1 MFSDDQFKNLFA
13 NNLSQAGSK
22 RARNLPLGSGSG
34 SDVDTAAGSGAEM
47 SESGK
52 SKKLKLNHRNNASR
66 SGTPS
71 GSRAASPVAGNR
83 SFSGSRASSPD
94 GGRGK
99 LLPSLHFD
107 TNRRLIELQAPAVHQ
122 PPTHLAKAATQPTPK
137 STLPSQQRVSEVVKF
152 FASSATVSEKTT
164 SDLLTSLRK
173 LVSTVLTSCCDLV
186 RGGRSGTKQSEM
198 GFYVIYFISRF
209 SAESLLTG

>member
-1 MFSDDQFKNLFA
+1 MHSSSRPTPQPGSRPISPSSTQVCYLKISSRIMLA
-13 NNLSQAGSK
+13 KTLSQAGSK

-52 SKKLKLNHRNNASR
+52 TKKLKLNPRNNASR

-94 GGRGK
+94 GARGK
-99 LLPSLHFD
+99 SFLSLPSGPSS
-107 TNRRLIELQAPAVHQ
+107 TLIEFPG
-122 PPTHLAKAATQPTPK
+122 PGRTSTPNPSGKGGYPTHAEVHAAIPATGIG
-137 STLPSQQRVSEVVKF
+137 SSQILRIFRHRLGENHKRFIDIVKEVSIYGPDK
-152 FASSATVSEKTT
+152 
-164 SDLLTSLRK
+164 LLRPAPW
-173 LVSTVLTSCCDLV
+173 
-186 RGGRSGTKQSEM
+186 RE
-198 GFYVIYFISRF
+198 
-209 SAESLLTG
+209 EWN